1 MILHFIVISAKIPQL
16 GLATNYFAL
25 LFSFGHSIQE
35 RSIPDSQ
42 AKGTYNA
49 HCVEQSRVS
58 VGVLRATVK
67 ISIISNNIK
76 KTTIS
81 LATTRRVV

>member
-35 RSIPDSQ
+35 RSIHDSQ

-58 VGVLRATVK
+58 GVGVLRATVK

-76 KTTIS
+76 KQ
-81 LATTRRVV
+81 L